1 MECVWMVRLI
11 ADCNKMHHC
20 MRHLL
25 ALYTII
31 WISNWSFEQL
41 VLVYMLFKI
50 VCIYFSISNP
60 PLSVWGHPK
69 QKLIM
74 TSMHPKQKLNKKL
87 QYFFALSAQYFL
99 PWLERTYVQN
109 KDTLL
114 FLAMRTHKDKT
125 AYAASKDHI
134 YFTLPINLKTL
145 LNI

>member
-1 MECVWMVRLI
+1 MLNIYQRPPPTKQMECVWMVRLI

-74 TSMHPKQKLNKKL
+74 TSMHPKQKLNKLQYKHKL
-87 QYFFALSAQYFL
+87 QYFCLICTVFSSLIRKKNICVEQRYFVVSSY
-99 PWLERTYVQN
+99 ENT
-109 KDTLL
+109 
-114 FLAMRTHKDKT
+114 
-125 AYAASKDHI
+125 
-134 YFTLPINLKTL
+134 
-145 LNI
+145 